1 MAKTIWAEARQE
13 DTVKKLAADW
23 LFNHILLHYL
33 QRNGQKAAVKMTT
46 NVDFCTMLF
55 GEI

>member
-23 LFNHILLHYL
+23 LFNYMHRYL
-33 QRNGQKAAVKMTT
+33 ERNGQKAAVKKTS

>member
-13 DTVKKLAADW
+13 DTVQNFIDW

-33 QRNGQKAAVKMTT
+33 ERNEQKATVKKTT
-46 NVDFCTMLF
+46 NVDFCTILF

>member
-13 DTVKKLAADW
+13 DTIKNFIDW
-23 LFNHILLHYL
+23 LFNHMLHYL
-33 QRNGQKAAVKMTT
+33 ERNGQKATLKKTT
-46 NVDFCTMLF
+46 FDFCMILF